1 MMKPMKKMMQI
12 LIATTIMMGSAQA
25 ASIYDIPLKT
35 IDGKETTLKEYQGK
49 TLLIVNTASGCGYT
63 PQYKGLQQLYQ
74 QYKNKGFV
82 VLGFPS
88 NDFGGQEPGT
98 NPDIKKFCELKYKVS
113 FPMFKKNSVKGPFK
127 QALFQFLI
135 ENAKN
140 HDEIG
145 WNFEKF
151 IIDRT
156 GRVAARFKSAVT
168 PESDAIKKAI
178 ELEL

>member
-1 MMKPMKKMMQI
+1 
-12 LIATTIMMGSAQA
+12 
-25 ASIYDIPLKT
+25 
-35 IDGKETTLKEYQGK
+35 
-49 TLLIVNTASGCGYT
+49 
-63 PQYKGLQQLYQ
+63 
-74 QYKNKGFV
+74 
-82 VLGFPS
+82 
-88 NDFGGQEPGT
+88 
-98 NPDIKKFCELKYKVS
+98 
-113 FPMFKKNSVKGPFK
+113 MFKKNSVKGPFK